1 MSILDS
7 ATQIIDTSSGLAITL
22 SQDAQQQAD
31 RAVATATSWLNDSD
45 KYIPPV
51 VVAPVAPM
59 ATQLSDPTGKVEA
72 AFDRTYAMFTADYQA
87 QVSDFVLTYF
97 PQVSS
102 TLADNSDA
110 WLNNAL
116 VNGGS
121 GLPIDV
127 ENALWQRDRDRVVT
141 AAIEAERTVVSEY
154 ASRGFSMPGGVLDN
168 KVADIRLQASRQL
181 AESSRTAATTNA
193 DWVLKNTQFAVE
205 QTIKLRIGAMEA
217 LAAFLHAYAG
227 IYSAAVDYSK
237 VILECQS
244 ALWTASI
251 QYYSSQV
258 SYAGVATHGSEVDV
272 SSQAQINS
280 SAIGYIGESAKARAS
295 AAVGAAE
302 ALGRVASA
310 ALAAQHTN
318 VSLSSSEQL

>member
-1 MSILDS
+1 
-7 ATQIIDTSSGLAITL
+7 
-22 SQDAQQQAD
+22 
-31 RAVATATSWLNDSD
+31 
-45 KYIPPV
+45 
-51 VVAPVAPM
+51 
-59 ATQLSDPTGKVEA
+59 
-72 AFDRTYAMFTADYQA
+72 
-87 QVSDFVLTYF
+87 
-97 PQVSS
+97 
-102 TLADNSDA
+102 
-110 WLNNAL
+110 
-116 VNGGS
+116 
-121 GLPIDV
+121 
-127 ENALWQRDRDRVVT
+127 
-141 AAIEAERTVVSEY
+141 
-154 ASRGFSMPGGVLDN
+154 
-168 KVADIRLQASRQL
+168 
-181 AESSRTAATTNA
+181 
-193 DWVLKNTQFAVE
+193 
-205 QTIKLRIGAMEA
+205 MEA